1 MFDREPFVPLN
12 DLDLIDEIRAGSRA
26 AFEQLIR
33 RHEHHVYRVAY
44 AYVGDADSA
53 MDVVQNVFIK
63 THRKLDAFE
72 GRSTFRTWLTRIAQ
86 NEGLNWLQEKKRQG
100 TQDELTP
107 ANTPDAQPMQEL
119 SLIESER
126 SRDLLAE
133 VHRLNP
139 RQRRAVLLRYFEK
152 MPVREIG
159 EVLECSEG
167 QVKNILFRSLQKLRQ
182 RLPRQGRWDRELEA

>member
-1 MFDREPFVPLN
+1 VPLN
-12 DLDLIDEIRAGSRA
+12 DLDLIDEIHAGSQA

-44 AYVGDADSA
+44 SYVGDADSA
-53 MDVVQNVFIK
+53 LDVAQNVFIK
-63 THRKLDAFE
+63 VHRKLGAFA

-86 NEGLNWLQEKKRQG
+86 NEGLNWLRNQG
-100 TQDELTP
+100 RHAGHAQLESGAAP
-107 ANTPDAQPMQEL
+107 VAQPVQEL
-119 SLIESER
+119 SLIAAER

-133 VHRLNP
+133 VHKLNP
-139 RQRRAVLLRYFEK
+139 RQRQAVLLRYFEK

-182 RLPRQGRWDRELEA
+182 RLPHQGRWDRELEA